1 MKSLKKF
8 DIFGEPIGINYQGES
23 SYTTVCGT
31 IISISLGILVI
42 VVGTIG
48 VLQVMTYEDI
58 NVIQYTSF
66 EPASEDIE
74 LDFGLNEG
82 AFVFGLFNPRR

>member
-23 SYTTVCGT
+23 SYTTMCGT
-31 IISISLGILVI
+31 IISIFLGILVL

-48 VLQVMTYEDI
+48 VL
-58 NVIQYTSF
+58 
-66 EPASEDIE
+66 
-74 LDFGLNEG
+74 
-82 AFVFGLFNPRR
+82 